1 MKKKIYNVFLVA
13 FLMLSIVAC
22 GKSKVDIEV
31 VVGQA
36 EDLIESRLDGSGY
49 IATSRYDE
57 EENIFIVTM
66 SLDVGDLSTSSENDE
81 IGNAVMSIMDRQEE
95 HIEEIL
101 GQIEEL
107 VISNFNSFDLEV
119 EVETYYVDM
128 DGNKTE
134 Y

>member
-1 MKKKIYNVFLVA
+1 
-13 FLMLSIVAC
+13 
-22 GKSKVDIEV
+22 
-31 VVGQA
+31 
-36 EDLIESRLDGSGY
+36 
-49 IATSRYDE
+49 
-57 EENIFIVTM
+57 
-66 SLDVGDLSTSSENDE
+66 
-81 IGNAVMSIMDRQEE
+81 MSIMDRQEE